1 MYNFKAIAAN
11 MINLQN
17 GEIYKVI
24 EKFDKKNNPEWWLV
38 EHEPSKRRGYVPCS
52 YVKLLD

>member
-1 MYNFKAIAAN
+1 

-24 EKFDKKNNPEWWLV
+24 EKFDKKNNPDWWFV
-38 EHEPSKRRGYVPCS
+38 EYNGNRGYVPCS

>member
-1 MYNFKAIAAN
+1 

-24 EKFDKKNNPEWWLV
+24 EKFDKKKNPEWWLV
-38 EHEPSKRRGYVPCS
+38 EYNSKRGYVPCS

>member
-1 MYNFKAIAAN
+1 MYDFRAVQSN
-11 MINLQN
+11 MIDLIE

-38 EHEPSKRRGYVPCS
+38 ELSELKRGYVPRN